1 LGLVAVSHGGRCPC
15 WRRRAAQEERIV
27 IAASPLVGAQGLPTK
42 VVTLRAGRS
51 KTKRDWLT
59 GMGDLAANESLVEVI
74 HGVIVQEAA
83 PDKNSERVVALEL
96 SLSATTAIVPS
107 SGLLY
112 ALTSTPDG
120 APVALTRTKPGR
132 TKRA

>member
-1 LGLVAVSHGGRCPC
+1 MRG
-15 WRRRAAQEERIV
+15 
-27 IAASPLVGAQGLPTK
+27 SPLAGITTSCCSRATERDRCEPLVDAQGLPTK

-51 KTKRDWLT
+51 NTKRDWLT
-59 GMGDLAANESLVEVI
+59 EMGDFAANESLVEVI

-83 PDKNSERVVALEL
+83 PARNSESGVALEL
-96 SLSATTAIVPS
+96 SLIATTATVPS
-107 SGLLY
+107 SGFLY

-120 APVALTRTKPGR
+120 ALPVALTRTKPGR